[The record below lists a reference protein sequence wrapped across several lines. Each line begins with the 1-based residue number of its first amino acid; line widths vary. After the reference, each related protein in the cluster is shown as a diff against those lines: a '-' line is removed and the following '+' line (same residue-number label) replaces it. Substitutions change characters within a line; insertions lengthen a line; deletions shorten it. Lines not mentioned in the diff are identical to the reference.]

1 LWRVLFWTQEYL
13 PLTRREAQLLIKL
26 LCCILTTC
34 IFFLHFYSLSF
45 SKATSISIQDV
56 MSMPAHDWR
65 SSGGKLA
72 LGVFHRS
79 LEHAG
84 EKERAA

>member
-1 LWRVLFWTQEYL
+1 MSM
-13 PLTRREAQLLIKL
+13 TR
-26 LCCILTTC
+26 
-34 IFFLHFYSLSF
+34 
-45 SKATSISIQDV
+45 IQDV
-56 MSMPAHDWR
+56 MSMTAHDWR
-65 SSGGKLA
+65 ISGGKLA